1 MWKLHHW
8 RLQSVAIMAKR
19 PLHGEISSVVILT
32 LLRRLN
38 VVSRIAIPGTV
49 TNRNNKN
56 RRLGAFPESRQ
67 LIFSVNRDENWQET
81 RSFSVTKSI
90 CLHETCADDHIPQCA
105 ECREPARRHHYF
117 HYQYYQRAARRER
130 PAKGAVRA
138 QQTPWRTTEQWR
150 VQILYQSQNSFRLM
164 QWDTVA

>member
-81 RSFSVTKSI
+81 RLFQRNKVN
-90 CLHETCADDHIPQCA
+90 LFARDM
-105 ECREPARRHHYF
+105 CR
-117 HYQYYQRAARRER
+117 
-130 PAKGAVRA
+130 
-138 QQTPWRTTEQWR
+138 
-150 VQILYQSQNSFRLM
+150 
-164 QWDTVA
+164 